1 MKCTHSLPQEAL
13 LRTSQ
18 RAWRHSDI
26 SVPLMGVNSL
36 LSLDDTSLEPDFRIS
51 HIFSRAS
58 QIHTLV
64 SDDNL
69 CFFAIEFIL
78 IWLHSSHDL
87 ASATFLVHTFMRLL
101 PIIEQEKKKM
111 VKEVE

>member
-1 MKCTHSLPQEAL
+1 
-13 LRTSQ
+13 
-18 RAWRHSDI
+18 
-26 SVPLMGVNSL
+26 MGVNSL

-51 HIFSRAS
+51 HVFSRAS

-64 SDDNL
+64 NDDNL

-87 ASATFLVHTFMRLL
+87 ASAAFLVHSEASQHLYETSTHHRTG
-101 PIIEQEKKKM
+101 EKKV